1 MKIVCIAVALTLS
14 LAAAPAWAKKF
25 AFPASDP
32 AATVTIPDT
41 WKTRSIKYGFEAK
54 SPDGDIFFSVESAPA
69 TGMSKMLDENTAWMK
84 DNKITVTAKP
94 TEREID
100 LGGLKGKMLNYPA
113 KDANGETEMLLIF
126 AEAGQR
132 LIFVTLWA
140 SVEEQKANDKDI
152 NTIMGSIK
160 TID

>member
-14 LAAAPAWAKKF
+14 FAAAPAWAKKF
-25 AFPASDP
+25 AFPTNDP

-41 WKTRSIKYGFEAK
+41 WKTKSIKYGFQAK

-69 TGMSKMLDENTAWMK
+69 TSMNKMLDENAEWMK
-84 DNKITVTAKP
+84 ENKIAVTAKAA
-94 TEREID
+94 EREVD
-100 LGGLKGKMLNYPA
+100 LGGLKGKMLVSPA
-113 KDANGETEMLLIF
+113 KDENGETQLILIF

>member
-1 MKIVCIAVALTLS
+1 MRIVGIALALS
-14 LAAAPAWAKKF
+14 LSLVTPAWAKKF
-25 AFPASDP
+25 AFPTNDP

-41 WKTRSIKYGFEAK
+41 WKTQSIKYGFQAK

-69 TGMSKMLDENTAWMK
+69 KNMEKMLDENTAWMK
-84 DNKITVTAKP
+84 ENKITVTAKA
-94 TEREID
+94 TEREVD
-100 LGGLKGKMLNYPA
+100 FGGLKGKMLVSPA
-113 KDANGETEMLLIF
+113 KDENGETQLILIF

-160 TID
+160 AID